1 MTDVSEQKEV
11 GAKMFEEGETYN
23 IDNFKISIDK
33 LTYKPLSEVLEDND
47 EDLNVVD
54 EFRFYIKDKDYE
66 FAVEGYHIDDDTD
79 SYAVSVYDTSDD
91 HWLDTYNRV
100 CTSYYDSC
108 GGCEAGVGVRVF
120 DIKNNQR
127 KDVERLIETTL
138 FGKDGIIVAF

>member
-1 MTDVSEQKEV
+1 
-11 GAKMFEEGETYN
+11 MFEEGKTYD

-79 SYAVSVYDTSDD
+79 SYAVSVYDISDD

-100 CTSYYDSC
+100 CTAYYDSC
-108 GGCEAGVGVRVF
+108 GGGELDTELKVF
-120 DIKNNQR
+120 DIKQNRR
-127 KDVERLIETTL
+127 KDFEEAIETVL
-138 FGKDGIIVAF
+138 FGKDGIIIGF

>member
-1 MTDVSEQKEV
+1 
-11 GAKMFEEGETYN
+11 MFEEGKTYD

-79 SYAVSVYDTSDD
+79 SYAVSVYDISDD

-108 GGCEAGVGVRVF
+108 GGSELDSELKVF
-120 DIKNNQR
+120 DIKENRR
-127 KDVERLIETTL
+127 KDVEKVIEDLL

>member
-1 MTDVSEQKEV
+1 MYELNKVYDLNNLKLSIEQL
-11 GAKMFEEGETYN
+11 N
-23 IDNFKISIDK
+23 
-33 LTYKPLSEVLEDND
+33 YKPLSEVLEGCT
-47 EDLNVVD
+47 EDTQVVD

-79 SYAVSVYDTSDD
+79 SYAVSVYDISDD

-100 CTSYYDSC
+100 CTAYYDSC
-108 GGCEAGVGVRVF
+108 GGCEAGAGVRVY

-127 KDVERLIETTL
+127 KDVERLIEDTL

>member
-1 MTDVSEQKEV
+1 
-11 GAKMFEEGETYN
+11 MFEIGKVFDK
-23 IDNFKISIDK
+23 DNFKVSIDK
-33 LTYKPLSEVLEDND
+33 LEYKPLSEVLEGNT
-47 EDLNVVD
+47 EDVQVVD
-54 EFRFYIKDKDYE
+54 EFRFTVSDEDYM

-79 SYAVSVYDTSDD
+79 SYAVSVYDISDD

-108 GGCEAGVGVRVF
+108 GGCEAGAGVKVY

-127 KDVERLIETTL
+127 KDVEKVIEDLL